1 MPNIL
6 WVDDEIDM
14 LKGHLLFLEG
24 KGYAVSTCNNGSD
37 ALDMVQETG
46 YDAVF
51 LDENMPGLSGL
62 ETLEKIKAMQPEL
75 PVVMVTDR
83 KSTRLNSSHPPE
95 SRMPSSA

>member
-14 LKGHLLFLEG
+14 LKGHCFLEG

-37 ALDMVQETG
+37 ALDMVQETVF
-46 YDAVF
+46 DAVF

-62 ETLEKIKAMQPEL
+62 KPWKNQGDATGIAW
-75 PVVMVTDR
+75 
-83 KSTRLNSSHPPE
+83 
-95 SRMPSSA
+95 